1 MKKRYLIMLIIAIVL
16 VITLGAGFAF
26 AYFFTDSFKSNK
38 QLFTKYISQNKELFS
53 FFEDADLKSYVE
65 KQKNTPY
72 TSEGTIKTNVTFPD
86 SSNAK
91 IAKALQNCNILINE
105 KIDNINNYSYQTI
118 KANYSDT
125 QSIQFDLYKNGDIYA
140 AKISEILFKYVG
152 INNNNLKEF
161 ATKMQLP
168 EEITSKIPNKINFND
183 ISKSLNVYNN
193 DDMTALKEKYIKI
206 ITDNLTDDMFSKEN
220 NSEETIYTL
229 TIKES
234 QLKNI
239 LVKILES
246 LKEDEVIIN
255 KFKENLI
262 NNYNFTEDN
271 IETYI
276 TQYKEVIQ
284 RVIDNIKNN
293 EDAIY
298 PQIEPSI
305 KDVTNS
311 NNINTTDD
319 FTDILQE
326 PTNTIDSNMSTE
338 GNNENILAEEPTNTN
353 NNDTEKDNNITIK
366 VYSSKGK
373 ILKTEI
379 KLDELGSLIISKSD
393 DGAKLEIIKDTKT
406 LFSTYAQKLKY
417 PNETKYEF
425 SFSYDSSEILNLTT
439 SFSGLDTDSVNENSE
454 LTFDMNLNNS
464 SITDAKT
471 KFVFNYKTTKTFGEI
486 KKPDI
491 KNTDILLLNSA
502 PARANVEKLYDT
514 VLQKFVELNK
524 SKLNAIGLTET
535 DNPFIYYIPSVIPI
549 SVNHIIQSPEKSP
562 YYAIPLVATGVSVSM
577 LSGDNAIL
585 SRASNASINNELSQV
600 KEEIM
605 LTLNSDISNYYSEKY
620 SEKSTKLESL
630 EKVIDKALKNFTP
643 SNPDIEYK
651 YKKKTITLK
660 SKKTPT
666 KLITGKVSNEG
677 KIDWTETIEE

>member
-1 MKKRYLIMLIIAIVL
+1 MKKRYLIMLIIAIIL
-16 VITLGAGFAF
+16 VIALGAGIAF

-38 QLFTKYISQNKELFS
+38 QLFSKYISQNKEIFA
-53 FFEDADLKSYVE
+53 FFEDTDLKSYVE
-65 KQKNTPY
+65 KQKNSPY
-72 TSEGTIKTNVTFPD
+72 TSESTIKTNVTFPD

-91 IAKALQNCNILINE
+91 IANALQNCNIVINE
-105 KIDNINNYSYQTI
+105 KIDNLQNYSYQTI

-140 AKISEILFKYVG
+140 AKISEILFKYIG
-152 INNNNLKEF
+152 INNSNLKEF
-161 ATKMQLP
+161 ATKMELP
-168 EEITSKIPNKINFND
+168 EEITSKIPNKINYNEID
-183 ISKSLNVYNN
+183 KSLNILNN
-193 DDMTALKEKYIKI
+193 DDISTLKDKYVKI

-229 TIKES
+229 TIKEN

-239 LVKILES
+239 FVKILES
-246 LKEDEVIIN
+246 LKEDEIIIN

-262 NNYNFTEDN
+262 NNFNLTESN

-276 TQYKEVIQ
+276 TQYKEFIQ
-284 RVIDNIKNN
+284 RVIDNIN
-293 EDAIY
+293 
-298 PQIEPSI
+298 
-305 KDVTNS
+305 
-311 NNINTTDD
+311 
-319 FTDILQE
+319 
-326 PTNTIDSNMSTE
+326 
-338 GNNENILAEEPTNTN
+338 NNENTLVEETTNMN
-353 NNDTEKDNNITIK
+353 NNDPTKDNNITIK
-366 VYSSKGK
+366 VYSDKGK
-373 ILKTEI
+373 LLKTEI

-393 DGAKLEIIKDTKT
+393 DGAKLELMKDAKS

-425 SFSYDSSEILNLTT
+425 SFSKDNSEIINLTT

-454 LTFDMNLNNS
+454 LTFDMDLNNS

-491 KNTDILLLNSA
+491 NNTDILLLNTA
-502 PARANVEKLYDT
+502 PARANVENLYNTVSKKLI
-514 VLQKFVELNK
+514 ELNK

-549 SVNHIIQSPEKSP
+549 SVNHIIQNPEKSP

-585 SRASNASINNELSQV
+585 SRASTASINNELSQV

-620 SEKSTKLESL
+620 SEKSTKSESL

-651 YKKKTITLK
+651 YKKKTITIK